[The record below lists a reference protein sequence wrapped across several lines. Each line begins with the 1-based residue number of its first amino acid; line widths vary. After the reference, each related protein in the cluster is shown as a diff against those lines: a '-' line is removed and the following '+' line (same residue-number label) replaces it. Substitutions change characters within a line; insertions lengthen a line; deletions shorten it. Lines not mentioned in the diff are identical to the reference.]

1 MELTAYRQFAE
12 LEEDHFWF
20 RGRRAIFFSLLDR
33 YLEGLHDLNV
43 LEVGCGAGG
52 FLGRLSRYGRATGLE
67 LSREFSLLSHER
79 SGRPTVCASAYE
91 IPLRDDSQE
100 LICLFDTLEHIPDEA
115 RALSEIFRVLRPGGV
130 VFFSVPAYQFLYANN
145 DRIAH
150 HCRRYTSRRLK
161 KVLCSSGFVPLKMSY
176 FNSFLFP
183 AILPA
188 VLLGKLKEKWIGLR
202 DSEHTN
208 LTVRIPPVLSKV
220 LYGIM
225 SSERYLLRHFNFWL
239 GHSLIAI
246 ARRPGDLLQPSP
258 NQRARPS

>member
-67 LSREFSLLSHER
+67 LSREFSLLSHQR

-150 HCRRYTSRRLK
+150 HCRRYTARRLK
-161 KVLCSSGFVPLKMSY
+161 KVLCSSGFVPIKMSY
-176 FNSFLFP
+176 FNTFLFP

-202 DSEHTN
+202 NPEHTN
-208 LTVRIPPVLSKV
+208 LTVKV
-220 LYGIM
+220 SRAVGEILYRIM
-225 SSERYLLRHFNFWL
+225 SSERYLLRYLNFGV

-246 ARRPGDLLQPSP
+246 VRRPGVLLQASP
-258 NQRARPS
+258 GQRALPS